1 MINIV
6 SMEKRT
12 RLYLKDSKGN
22 TRFWEIFLLEGKGG
36 KCWEIHHRYGVI
48 GGKVTEPIPREVCGT
63 DGYKKAFT
71 KMNAEIKKKRLLGF
85 QESVKKSV
93 VRGSVFGPMGAHK
106 LDDFAHKLRF
116 PVMVQ
121 RKYDGYRCMARIAA
135 DGEVTLLSKNMKPF
149 AHLNHI
155 RDQLKEILRGGESQ
169 EIYLDG
175 ELYSHGLKLN
185 EIARLIMKRRELT
198 PEEEEASHAISFH
211 VFDMIDPQYP
221 GVTFSDRFG
230 RLKEIFRGWAK
241 TFNTKHSTVQV
252 VPGEMAKDLD
262 EVYRLNDQYLM
273 EGYEGVIVR
282 NMDGLYQY
290 KKKSYDVLRTKEFK
304 HGEFE
309 IVGGKIG
316 MGSYRS
322 TVIWELKCKRSE
334 LGGGSHKSFYAIQMG
349 SAEERAQICG
359 EFKKSPGKFVG
370 KMVRV
375 KYLMIDDYGCVL
387 RNPIVEGFAG

>member
-1 MINIV
+1 
-6 SMEKRT
+6 MENQLK
-12 RLYLKDSKGN
+12 LYLKDSKGN
-22 TRFWEIFLLEGKGG
+22 TRFWEIYLEKAGG
-36 KCWEIHHRYGVI
+36 KCWKIHHKYGII
-48 GGKVTEPIPREVCGT
+48 GGKVTEPIPREVCGA
-63 DGYKKAFT
+63 DGADAYKKALT

-85 QESVKKSV
+85 QESMKKSV

-106 LDDFAHKLRF
+106 LDDFPHKLHF

-121 RKYDGYRCMARIAA
+121 RKYDGYRCMARIGSNG
-135 DGEVTLLSKNMKPF
+135 DITLLSKSMKPF
-149 AHLNHI
+149 AHLQHI
-155 RDQLKEILRGGESQ
+155 RDQLKEILRGRGGGGGG

-198 PEEEEASHAISFH
+198 PDEEAASRAISFH
-211 VFDMIDPQYP
+211 VFDLVDPQQP
-221 GVTFSDRFG
+221 DLTFSERFA
-230 RLKEIFRGWAK
+230 RLKEFLRAK
-241 TFNTKHSTVQV
+241 TLNTKRSTIQLVE
-252 VPGEMAKDLD
+252 GKMAKNID

-316 MGSYRS
+316 TGSYSS
-322 TVIWELKCKRSE
+322 TVIWELRCQKSRSR
-334 LGGGSHKSFYAIQMG
+334 KSFYAIQMG
-349 SAEERAQICG
+349 SAEERARVCE
-359 EFKKSPGKFVG
+359 EFKKNPGRFMG
-370 KMVRV
+370 KMARV

-387 RNPIVEGFAG
+387 RNPIVESLVD